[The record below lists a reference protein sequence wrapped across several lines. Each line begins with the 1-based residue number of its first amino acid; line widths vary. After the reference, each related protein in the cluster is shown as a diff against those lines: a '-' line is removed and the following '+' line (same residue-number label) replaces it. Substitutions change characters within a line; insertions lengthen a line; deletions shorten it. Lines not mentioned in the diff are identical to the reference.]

1 MSQPESSS
9 AAGVCVSAVGGGDES
24 KAPAT
29 PSQPAKP
36 LQVIRPPPLSCTVFF
51 KQSQV
56 QVDAA
61 SLQSPIMEVDGS
73 GSAAPSTPAANTLDA
88 ANKQQEEDLKQ
99 KYGILPNRAALLRR
113 DYQKVPLAS
122 DSGCIS
128 MLMRLFRSIGL

>member
-1 MSQPESSS
+1 
-9 AAGVCVSAVGGGDES
+9 
-24 KAPAT
+24 
-29 PSQPAKP
+29 
-36 LQVIRPPPLSCTVFF
+36 LQVE
-51 KQSQV
+51 
-56 QVDAA
+56 VDAA
-61 SLQSPIMEVDGS
+61 SLQSPNMEVDDS

-128 MLMRLFRSIGL
+128 VLMRLFRSIGL